1 MLVVAGAAA
10 CIPMAIELRKGNKA
24 CIPTAK
30 TNWIMIAQ
38 KDKLKAECS
47 KPTGVLLY

>member
-1 MLVVAGAAA
+1 MLVVAGAA
-10 CIPMAIELRKGNKA
+10 CIPMAIELRKGNEA

-30 TNWIMIAQ
+30 TNWIIIAQ